1 MNGFGN
7 RPGKDDQVQVEH
19 IIIGWLSVFV
29 VRLVWHRTKIK
40 WWLKRTQDGLL
51 RRWRAKSPHDC
62 PSCRSGVRFESPVIQ
77 WKVTPYA
84 QCKSKRGRKKRI
96 ASQGYAC
103 PNGACAYFG
112 IIDAAVHA
120 LVSHGKRGKG
130 HDIQYFKCQACQKT
144 FTCRRGTPLYYLKT
158 DVKRIEFVLWFLAEG
173 VDRSVLIRYTG
184 HADATLARWLMRA
197 GDHSQL
203 LHNQFFRGLSLALIQ
218 MDELYAPVR
227 STDKARWVWLAIDP
241 ISKALPALH
250 LGSRQAQSAY
260 ALLHD
265 LHLRLADDCV
275 PAFTTDGLRSYFY
288 AITAHFGSW
297 WRPPRARTDHWQPA
311 PALLHG
317 QLIKRNRGRQL
328 AFTVT
333 RMTHGKRRHLL
344 AFLKRY
350 GFNPTIQT
358 AFIERVNLTIRQCIS
373 LLTRRTWSTAR
384 SDTYLLAHLEWW
396 RAYYHFGRP
405 HQALRV
411 PIPGFRHKFQPRTP
425 AMALGLT
432 DHVWSVADI
441 LHQPFITAPVLSSVP
456 T

>member
-1 MNGFGN
+1 M
-7 RPGKDDQVQVEH
+7 QIEH
-19 IIIGWLSVFV
+19 IVIGWLSILV
-29 VRLVWHRTKIK
+29 VRLVWQRHRTKIK
-40 WWLKRTQDGLL
+40 RWLKRTQDGLP

-62 PSCRSGVRFESPVIQ
+62 PGCRSGVRFESPVIQ

-120 LVSHGKRGKG
+120 LVSHGKRGKE

-203 LHNQFFRGLSLALIQ
+203 LHNQFFRGLTLALIQ
-218 MDELYAPVR
+218 MDELYARVR
-227 STDKARWVWLAIDP
+227 TADKARWVWLAIDP

-288 AITAHFGSW
+288 AITAHFGNW
-297 WRPPRARTDHWQPA
+297 WRPPHPV
-311 PALLHG
+311 PG
-317 QLIKRNRGRQL
+317 PNIGNRL
-328 AFTVT
+328 
-333 RMTHGKRRHLL
+333 RHSCMASSLN
-344 AFLKRY
+344 AN
-350 GFNPTIQT
+350 GV
-358 AFIERVNLTIRQCIS
+358 VNS
-373 LLTRRTWSTAR
+373 
-384 SDTYLLAHLEWW
+384 
-396 RAYYHFGRP
+396 P
-405 HQALRV
+405 LR
-411 PIPGFRHKFQPRTP
+411 
-425 AMALGLT
+425 
-432 DHVWSVADI
+432 
-441 LHQPFITAPVLSSVP
+441 
-456 T
+456 